1 MAAIA
6 LFRLEV
12 FSIRARSCDGP
23 SFLLRQRAFARAS
36 AAAERCRAGADTISV
51 TKGFCLSPRQCADT
65 TSSLA
70 GSRRPI

>member
-36 AAAERCRAGADTISV
+36 AAVRSV
-51 TKGFCLSPRQCADT
+51 AVREQTLYR
-65 TSSLA
+65 
-70 GSRRPI
+70 